1 MDQQLAEDLSR
12 QLNISVEHIIREEYE
27 MLILQKLM
35 SDPLSSVLVFKG
47 GTALRLAHGS
57 PRISD
62 DLDFSLLTAV
72 SEAVF
77 VAAADTVA
85 IGMPKVTLVEAL
97 AKRFTLFAL
106 YRVREPYLPFAFS
119 IKLEVSTRP
128 EAFEQER
135 DFSLHLLTSPVT
147 PISALTQVATL
158 ERMWRDKKAAVASRH
173 HPRDLYDLWF
183 IAQRLGRRFEPDL
196 SNFDRKAIRR
206 DLRKYLPISHW
217 TVIEQWNG

>member
-1 MDQQLAEDLSR
+1 MNGE
-12 QLNISVEHIIREEYE
+12 
-27 MLILQKLM
+27 
-35 SDPLSSVLVFKG
+35 SS
-47 GTALRLAHGS
+47 ALRGH
-57 PRISD
+57 
-62 DLDFSLLTAV
+62 
-72 SEAVF
+72 
-77 VAAADTVA
+77 
-85 IGMPKVTLVEAL
+85 KN
-97 AKRFTLFAL
+97 AKLFLNKHFAL

-158 ERMWRDKKAAVASRH
+158 ERMWTDKKAAVASRH

-196 SNFDRKAIRR
+196 SNFALVK
-206 DLRKYLPISHW
+206 
-217 TVIEQWNG
+217 E

>member
-1 MDQQLAEDLSR
+1 MDQQLAEDLSL

-57 PRISD
+57 PRFSD
-62 DLDFSLLTAV
+62 DLDFSLLTPV

-85 IGMPKVTLVEAL
+85 NGMPKVTLVEAL

-106 YRVREPYLPFAFS
+106 V
-119 IKLEVSTRP
+119 
-128 EAFEQER
+128 
-135 DFSLHLLTSPVT
+135 
-147 PISALTQVATL
+147 
-158 ERMWRDKKAAVASRH
+158 KK
-173 HPRDLYDLWF
+173 
-183 IAQRLGRRFEPDL
+183 
-196 SNFDRKAIRR
+196 
-206 DLRKYLPISHW
+206 
-217 TVIEQWNG
+217 